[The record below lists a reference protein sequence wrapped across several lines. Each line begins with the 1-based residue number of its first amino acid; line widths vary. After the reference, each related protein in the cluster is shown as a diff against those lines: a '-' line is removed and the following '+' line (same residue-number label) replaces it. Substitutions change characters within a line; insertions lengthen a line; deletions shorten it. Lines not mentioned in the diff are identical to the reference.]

1 MNPSIPD
8 NLQAD
13 IQALAEGLQK
23 SLGDKLK
30 SVVLYDG
37 MAKNEYIKENDLVCL
52 MVVLTE
58 VDTGN
63 LDCVGEV
70 LRGDPRQKQYQT
82 LVLSERDL
90 KTSTDVFPIRFL
102 DMQQDYDVLVGD
114 DVVKDLEISRDNLRL
129 RCEQEIKNLLL
140 RLRTLY
146 INSGDNPKALEGAL
160 LKGYYSFLKSG
171 DALAELKTKEVYHNE
186 EAVVEAIGT
195 IGLDAGLM
203 KKIAGLR
210 QGESIGDSAAMKET
224 FEGFMAM
231 IESAAQMADEL

>member
-70 LRGDPRQKQYQT
+70 LREDPRQKQYQT

-146 INSGDNPKALEGAL
+146 INSGDNP
-160 LKGYYSFLKSG
+160 
-171 DALAELKTKEVYHNE
+171 
-186 EAVVEAIGT
+186 
-195 IGLDAGLM
+195 
-203 KKIAGLR
+203 
-210 QGESIGDSAAMKET
+210 
-224 FEGFMAM
+224 
-231 IESAAQMADEL
+231 